1 MGKYL
6 SLSREGEGVSR
17 AHTWTT
23 SILGRGN
30 SKCKGAE
37 AGRLSSRKS
46 RDTGCR
52 GQSWGRVVGD
62 EDRELMGW
70 GAGGWVVKVKRSSSR
85 TDRN

>member
-23 SILGRGN
+23 SIL
-30 SKCKGAE
+30 GAE

-70 GAGGWVVKVKRSSSR
+70 GAGGWVVRVKRSSSR